1 MKASSFTVVT
11 NMKRKLNITLLG
23 IHEESAILW
32 GYVSKVNLH
41 RHNQTYLHMKLNVYS
56 D

>member
-11 NMKRKLNITLLG
+11 NMKRKLNMTLQC
-23 IHEESAILW
+23 IHEESAIL
-32 GYVSKVNLH
+32 GKYVPEVNLH
-41 RHNQTYLHMKLNVYS
+41 IHNQTYLHMKLNGYS